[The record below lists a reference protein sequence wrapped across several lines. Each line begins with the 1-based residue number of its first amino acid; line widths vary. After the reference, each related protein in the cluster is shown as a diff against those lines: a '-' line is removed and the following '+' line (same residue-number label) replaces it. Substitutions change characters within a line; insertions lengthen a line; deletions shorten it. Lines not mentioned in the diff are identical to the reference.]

1 MASRNVLSINNL
13 SVPSCF
19 LATICTS
26 AASAVDFR
34 PSESSSLCTINYAG
48 ISDYTRVYQEPN
60 MPQYI
65 ILLYDDPKKFAELSP
80 QEMQEA
86 FKKYHGW
93 GQKMREQGRLTGSN
107 KLTDGAG
114 RVLRGKSPMRVTDGP
129 FTEGKEVLGGYYMFN
144 ADSYEHAIELT
155 RDHPQLEYGGT
166 VEVREIQD
174 LSQAARNA

>member
-1 MASRNVLSINNL
+1 
-13 SVPSCF
+13 
-19 LATICTS
+19 
-26 AASAVDFR
+26 
-34 PSESSSLCTINYAG
+34 
-48 ISDYTRVYQEPN
+48 

-65 ILLYDDPKKFAELSP
+65 ILLYDDPKKFTELSP

-86 FKKYHGW
+86 FKKYYGW

-129 FTEGKEVLGGYYMFN
+129 FTEGKEVLGGYYIFN
-144 ADSYEHAIELT
+144 ADSYEHAIDLT

-166 VEVREIQD
+166 VEVREIQV
-174 LSQAARNA
+174 LTPPSQNA

>member
-1 MASRNVLSINNL
+1 
-13 SVPSCF
+13 
-19 LATICTS
+19 
-26 AASAVDFR
+26 
-34 PSESSSLCTINYAG
+34 
-48 ISDYTRVYQEPN
+48 

-86 FKKYHGW
+86 FKKYYGW

-174 LSQAARNA
+174 MSQAARNA